1 MAIHGTLTLQC
12 GLTYRIGEVASLA
25 QVEPHVLRYWET
37 EFPVLR
43 PAKTPSGQRLY
54 SDADV
59 RTVLTIKRLLYEEGF
74 TIAGARK
81 QLESPH
87 GDGAEPVPTPSA
99 APAARSQPEND
110 LSREQLLRVRDE
122 LARLLT
128 LLSRR

>member
-1 MAIHGTLTLQC
+1 MAIHGTLALQS

-81 QLESPH
+81 RLESLP
-87 GDGAEPVPTPSA
+87 GDGAEATAAPSA
-99 APAARSQPEND
+99 APAAPSQAESHV
-110 LSREQLLRVRDE
+110 SREQLLRVRDE

>member
-1 MAIHGTLTLQC
+1 MAIHGNLALQS

-25 QVEPHVLRYWET
+25 QVEAHVLRYWET

-43 PAKTPSGQRLY
+43 PEKTPSGQRLY

-81 QLESPH
+81 QLGSPN
-87 GDGAEPVPTPSA
+87 GNDARAVTAPVTTAA
-99 APAARSQPEND
+99 APLQSESRV
-110 LSREQLLRVRDE
+110 SREQLLQLRAE

>member
-1 MAIHGTLTLQC
+1 MAIHGNLALQS

-25 QVEPHVLRYWET
+25 QVEAHVLRYWET

-43 PAKTPSGQRLY
+43 PEKTPSGQRLY

-81 QLESPH
+81 QLESPN
-87 GDGAEPVPTPSA
+87 GSDAEAVTAPVTTAA
-99 APAARSQPEND
+99 APLQSESHV
-110 LSREQLLRVRDE
+110 SREQLLQLRAE

>member
-1 MAIHGTLTLQC
+1 MAIHGTLALQC
-12 GLTYRIGEVASLA
+12 GLTYRIGEVASLT

-37 EFPVLR
+37 EFLVLH

-54 SDADV
+54 GEADV

-81 QLESPH
+81 QLESP
-87 GDGAEPVPTPSA
+87 GGNGAEVAAASNAAAA
-99 APAARSQPEND
+99 APPQPEN
-110 LSREQLLRVRDE
+110 RVKQEQLRQVRDE

>member
-1 MAIHGTLTLQC
+1 MAIHGTLALQS

-37 EFPVLR
+37 EFPALR

-54 SDADV
+54 SEADI

-81 QLESPH
+81 QLESPN
-87 GDGAEPVPTPSA
+87 GNGAEVLDSLSA
-99 APAARSQPEND
+99 APAVPLQSEIHV
-110 LSREQLLRVRDE
+110 SREQLLQIRAE